1 MTDHNLVFDEL
12 LKLSD
17 FPAAQG
23 RPETRVDSAL
33 IREGEAAVRAGEPIP
48 RSCYSQF
55 DGFTRYLS
63 PNLELQQK
71 QRAADNWLALVIASG
86 LARHGNITL
95 ALVQDGDAGG
105 PYLDITSIDEHIE
118 ASLVSNYR
126 ILEPKENW
134 FQGVMSLYEWTSI
147 PTSILSTRI
156 YRKVWPAGFSPV
168 VLGSVIAE
176 LLVFV
181 FDALRAVSFSIL
193 VSFADDPIFDL
204 VPANLFVGPLG
215 VNDTFAQQAIAAT
228 RRLEMIP
235 SMSIRAAS
243 DELSLGA
250 VSVPEAYEIAADNG
264 DEVGMDT
271 LKQLMSD
278 LKFRAIY
285 AEQTRFALGTIL
297 GTARDNLA

>member
-23 RPETRVDSAL
+23 RPENRVDSAL
-33 IREGEAAVRAGEPIP
+33 IREGEAAVRAGGPIP
-48 RSCYSQF
+48 QSCFSQF

-86 LARHGNITL
+86 LARHGNITV

-105 PYLDITSIDEHIE
+105 PYLDITSTGEHIE

-126 ILEPKENW
+126 MLEPKENW

-181 FDALRAVSFSIL
+181 FDALRAGSFSIL

-204 VPANLFVGPLG
+204 VPANLFVGALG

-271 LKQLMSD
+271 LKQVMND
-278 LKFRAIY
+278 IEFRANY